1 MLTMSETVLV
11 DAVGNA
17 APAIFLAR
25 PPQSAPICRVSI
37 AMFDGSGGEQNPVG
51 RRGQYQLPLRLARMN
66 GREYVALADAWAAA
80 TNRMNEAGS
89 KQPKGSG
96 VVSVSILIACDHGLV
111 RHALV
116 SLLRRQPGVDVARET
131 NLTAALGREAR
142 DSGANIV
149 LMTVENA
156 DVAVSPLLR
165 TVYRDLA
172 EIPVVLLNLA
182 DDDERLLD
190 ALSLGVRGI
199 IDKNADGARLTD
211 SIREVLNG
219 EITISKRLASRL
231 VVEFVSAKRDKPRR
245 MGANGARMADVSER
259 ELEVLSRL
267 ARGESNRVIA
277 ERMFISIHTVRA
289 HVRSLMQKLQV
300 QNRVQA
306 ATYALKHGLIAPPP
320 ANATTRKDAA
330 KAAAG
335 GRS

>member
-1 MLTMSETVLV
+1 MS
-11 DAVGNA
+11 
-17 APAIFLAR
+17 
-25 PPQSAPICRVSI
+25 
-37 AMFDGSGGEQNPVG
+37 
-51 RRGQYQLPLRLARMN
+51 
-66 GREYVALADAWAAA
+66 
-80 TNRMNEAGS
+80 
-89 KQPKGSG
+89 
-96 VVSVSILIACDHGLV
+96 VSVLIACDHGLV
-111 RHALV
+111 RHALG
-116 SLLRRQPGVDVARET
+116 SLLRRQPGVEIARET
-131 NLTAALGREAR
+131 SLTVTLGADAR
-142 DSGANIV
+142 DSGANVV
-149 LMTVENA
+149 LITVENA

-165 TVYRDLA
+165 TLYRDLG

-199 IDKNADGARLTD
+199 IDKNADGARLTE

-245 MGANGARMADVSER
+245 TSTNGIRMAELSER

-267 ARGESNRVIA
+267 ARGESNRIIG
-277 ERMFISIHTVRA
+277 ELMFISIHTVRA

-320 ANATTRKDAA
+320 ASTTNRKDAA
-330 KAAAG
+330 KATVG

>member
-1 MLTMSETVLV
+1 
-11 DAVGNA
+11 
-17 APAIFLAR
+17 
-25 PPQSAPICRVSI
+25 
-37 AMFDGSGGEQNPVG
+37 
-51 RRGQYQLPLRLARMN
+51 
-66 GREYVALADAWAAA
+66 
-80 TNRMNEAGS
+80 MNEAGS

>member
-1 MLTMSETVLV
+1 MS
-11 DAVGNA
+11 
-17 APAIFLAR
+17 
-25 PPQSAPICRVSI
+25 
-37 AMFDGSGGEQNPVG
+37 
-51 RRGQYQLPLRLARMN
+51 
-66 GREYVALADAWAAA
+66 
-80 TNRMNEAGS
+80 
-89 KQPKGSG
+89 
-96 VVSVSILIACDHGLV
+96 VSVLIACDHGLV
-111 RHALV
+111 RHALG
-116 SLLRRQPGVDVARET
+116 SLLRRQPGVEIARET
-131 NLTAALGREAR
+131 GLTVTLGADAR
-142 DSGANIV
+142 DSGANVV
-149 LMTVENA
+149 LITVENA

-165 TVYRDLA
+165 TLYRDLGD
-172 EIPVVLLNLA
+172 IPVVLLNLA

-199 IDKNADGARLTD
+199 IDKNADAARLTE

-245 MGANGARMADVSER
+245 TSTNGIRMAELSER

-267 ARGESNRVIA
+267 ARGESNRIIG
-277 ERMFISIHTVRA
+277 ELMFISIHTVRA

-320 ANATTRKDAA
+320 ASTTNRKDAA
-330 KAAAG
+330 KATVG